1 MKAVL
6 LSLKKLDKTRK
17 CEGLPLSVVSVV
29 GVLSKMK
36 RTEECWSQV
45 DKGLGSYIGSEEKA
59 ITKQSYKH
67 FSYYLKPFILY
78 FGTFLEDEE
87 INFSKLTWLWIGEGF
102 MKDLEG
108 RSLQNMTKAYLE
120 NLISRNLVM
129 NVKKSSDGK
138 VKSCRIQGLLLDF
151 CMRKAEEE
159 YFLLWIKW

>member
-1 MKAVL
+1 MKVVL

-29 GVLSKMK
+29 GVLSKIK
-36 RTEECWSQV
+36 RTEECWSQL

-59 ITKQSYKH
+59 IIKQSYKH
-67 FSYYLKPFILY
+67 FSYYLKPLILY
-78 FGTFLEDEE
+78 FGTFFEDEE